1 MKKYKYI
8 MFITFIFLLSI
19 VGWVY
24 ADNIIP
30 QTSTLS
36 GVVSSK
42 CLVQQGDV
50 VKEGQ
55 VLLSVDSIAGNV
67 PASRATVDGTVSE
80 VLVKP
85 GDNIKNGQVVVKI
98 KSAK

>member
-8 MFITFIFLLSI
+8 MFITFTFLLCFA
-19 VGWVY
+19 VLVY
-24 ADNIIP
+24 ADNVVS

-36 GVVSSK
+36 GVVNSK
-42 CLVQQGDV
+42 GLVQQGAA

-55 VLLSVDSIAGNV
+55 VLLSVETIAGIV
-67 PASRATVDGTVSE
+67 PASRATVDGTVIE

-85 GDNIKNGQVVVKI
+85 GDSIKNGQVVVKI
-98 KSAK
+98 KSTK

>member
-8 MFITFIFLLSI
+8 MFITFAFLLCFA
-19 VGWVY
+19 VLAY
-24 ADNIIP
+24 ADNIVA

-42 CLVQQGDV
+42 DLVQTGAT

-55 VLLSVDSIAGNV
+55 VLLSVETIAGVV
-67 PASRATVDGTVSE
+67 PASRATVDGVVTE

-85 GDNIKNGQVVVKI
+85 GESIKNGQVVVKI
-98 KSAK
+98 KSTK